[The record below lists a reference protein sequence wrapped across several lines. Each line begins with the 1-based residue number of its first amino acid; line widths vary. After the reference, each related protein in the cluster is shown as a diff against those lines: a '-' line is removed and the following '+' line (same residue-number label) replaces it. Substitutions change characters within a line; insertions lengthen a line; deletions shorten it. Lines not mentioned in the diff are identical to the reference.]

1 MIGRLLLG
9 GCGVWLG
16 LLLLGSGYAL
26 SQDLPRKFSQ
36 NPVYVA
42 AASPSIEEL
51 QQQQQQIDQQR
62 SGIQQQQT
70 QLQTQERSAQEQ
82 LGGLK
87 THIQATSAQ
96 ITDNEK
102 KLEAANKT
110 LQKLQRDLAAA
121 EAKYQEKQFATV
133 ARLRYLQRQ
142 KNSKGWA
149 VLLQSKNLNEFLDRR
164 YQLHRVYQA
173 DREFLAALRRDA
185 DALDQQR
192 QGVEQQK
199 NEISL
204 ITQELQAQKSEYEA
218 QAQTQQSLIQR
229 LKQDRQALEAA
240 EAQLAKDSDSIAVL
254 IQKRQVEQGMRF
266 APKGSGAMG
275 YPSDGVI
282 TSDFGYR
289 VHPILGYARFHDGV
303 DFGADYGSPIWAA
316 KDGVVIFAGWY
327 GGYGQAVIIDH
338 GNNVTTLYG
347 HTSEIYVSEGETVRR
362 GQIIAAV
369 GSTGLSTGPHLH
381 FEVRLSGEPTNPM
394 NYL

>member
-1 MIGRLLLG
+1 MWRSFFPFLHRRMIGRLLLG
-9 GCGVWLG
+9 GCIVWLG

-62 SGIQQQQT
+62 SGIQQQQN
-70 QLQTQERSAQEQ
+70 QIQTQERSAQEQ

-87 THIQATSAQ
+87 TNIQATSAQ

-110 LQKLQRDLAAA
+110 LQKLQRDLAVA

-164 YQLHRVYQA
+164 YQLHRVYQS
-173 DREFLAALRRDA
+173 DREFLAALRQDA
-185 DALDQQR
+185 DAVDKQR

-254 IQKRQVEQGMRF
+254 IQKRQVEQGLRF
-266 APKGSGAMG
+266 VPKGSG
-275 YPSDGVI
+275 
-282 TSDFGYR
+282 
-289 VHPILGYARFHDGV
+289 
-303 DFGADYGSPIWAA
+303 
-316 KDGVVIFAGWY
+316 
-327 GGYGQAVIIDH
+327 
-338 GNNVTTLYG
+338 
-347 HTSEIYVSEGETVRR
+347 
-362 GQIIAAV
+362 
-369 GSTGLSTGPHLH
+369 
-381 FEVRLSGEPTNPM
+381 
-394 NYL
+394 